1 MIARELVEHCRYR
14 GPIRRLW
21 LSALD
26 DASIRKALPP
36 SSRAPKPSAC
46 TTRRWG
52 APGRL
57 ADRHEHE
64 PPVHPA
70 RPPVRLPGRVAGR
83 SGANTDLR
91 LVVDRDRSIAN
102 LYRCLW
108 AIDVQ
113 LLHDG
118 TAFTAQWRAAPEVC
132 DDQDRCLNQALAQQ
146 AAAAMTG
153 AASAGDR
160 CAPSVREAALP
171 FDLGT
176 LQEVCSKK
184 SAWRPGN
191 PRHRPGAL

>member
-26 DASIRKALPP
+26 DASIRKAL
-36 SSRAPKPSAC
+36 AALKPGAETFSLYHSAL
-46 TTRRWG
+46 G

-64 PPVHPA
+64 PAVHPA
-70 RPPVRLPGRVAGR
+70 RPPVRLSGRVAGR
-83 SGANTDLR
+83 SGANADLR
-91 LVVDRDRSIAN
+91 LVVDRDRSIADFVPVA
-102 LYRCLW
+102 YW

-118 TAFTAQWRAAPEVC
+118 TAFTAQWRAASEVC

-153 AASAGDR
+153 AASAR
-160 CAPSVREAALP
+160 
-171 FDLGT
+171 
-176 LQEVCSKK
+176 
-184 SAWRPGN
+184 
-191 PRHRPGAL
+191 